1 MWNVEFWEDKRG
13 KRPVEEWFKDLPKID
28 KKEVA
33 KLFGLLETFGYELGM
48 PHAKNLGGGL
58 YELRTRSKGAG
69 FRVYYAFQDEKLIIL
84 LIAGDKSTQQR
95 DIQKARTLKEEL

>member
-1 MWNVEFWEDKRG
+1 MWNVEFWQDKRG

-48 PHAKNLGGGL
+48 PHAKNLGGG
-58 YELRTRSKGAG
+58 
-69 FRVYYAFQDEKLIIL
+69 
-84 LIAGDKSTQQR
+84 
-95 DIQKARTLKEEL
+95 